1 MRPHIIKSNMNIFS
15 ITSSSPYYTSVENLL
30 ISTFP
35 ADERR
40 DLELQRQYAD
50 HNPKFKVYAVYEVDV
65 FVGFFTL
72 WTFQSFSYVE
82 HLAVYP
88 SLRNKGYGTRILQ
101 YIKEIVKTP
110 LLLEIEIPF
119 DMQQKARQL
128 FYEKNGFQKLDLP
141 YFQPPYRSG
150 DACLP
155 MHLMIYGNQGDVAD
169 ERLKKSM
176 ATWVQQMYAEVYRFT
191 PCDEVGKSE

>member
-1 MRPHIIKSNMNIFS
+1 MNMNIFP

-40 DLELQRQYAD
+40 DLELQRQYTD
-50 HNPKFKVYAVYEVDV
+50 HNPKFTVYAVCDADL

-72 WTFQSFSYVE
+72 WNFEEFSFVE
-82 HLAVYP
+82 HFAVSP

-101 YIKEIVKTP
+101 YIKEIVITP

-128 FYEKNGFQKLDLP
+128 FYEKNGFQTLDLP

-155 MHLMIYGNQGDVAD
+155 MHLMMYGNQGGVAD
-169 ERLKKSM
+169 EMFMKSV

-191 PCDEVGKSE
+191 PCDEVGKAE

>member
-1 MRPHIIKSNMNIFS
+1 MNNLKILIMHFIS
-15 ITSSSPYYTSVENLL
+15 ITSVSPLYKQVESLL
-30 ISTFP
+30 ITAFP
-35 ADERR
+35 ESERR

-50 HNPKFKVYAVYEVDV
+50 HNPKFKVYAVYEGDV

-82 HLAVYP
+82 HLAVSP
-88 SLRNKGYGTRILQ
+88 SLRSNGYGTRILQ

-110 LLLEIEIPF
+110 LLLEIELPF
-119 DMQQKARQL
+119 NMEQKARQL
-128 FYEKNGFQKLDLP
+128 FYEKNGFQTLDLP

-155 MHLMIYGNQGDVAD
+155 MHLMMYGNQGGVAD
-169 ERLKKSM
+169 ERLKKSV

-191 PCDEVGKSE
+191 PCDEVEKAE

>member
-1 MRPHIIKSNMNIFS
+1 MHFIS
-15 ITSSSPYYTSVENLL
+15 ITSVSPLYKQVESLL
-30 ISTFP
+30 ITAFP
-35 ADERR
+35 ETERR
-40 DLELQRQYAD
+40 NLDLQRQYAD
-50 HNPKFKVYAVYEVDV
+50 HNPNFKVYAVYEGDV

-82 HLAVYP
+82 HLAVSP
-88 SLRNKGYGTRILQ
+88 SLRNKGYGTCILQ

-110 LLLEIEIPF
+110 LLLEIELPCDI
-119 DMQQKARQL
+119 QQKARQL
-128 FYEKNGFQKLDLP
+128 FYEKNGFQTLDLP

-155 MHLMIYGNQGDVAD
+155 MHLMMYENQGGVAD
-169 ERLKKSM
+169 ERLKKSV
-176 ATWVQQMYAEVYRFT
+176 ATWVQQMYAEVYKFT

>member
-1 MRPHIIKSNMNIFS
+1 MHFIS
-15 ITSSSPYYTSVENLL
+15 ITSVSPLYKQVESLL
-30 ISTFP
+30 ITAFP
-35 ADERR
+35 ETERR
-40 DLELQRQYAD
+40 DLDLQRQYAD
-50 HNPKFKVYAVYEVDV
+50 GNQNFKVYAVSEGDV

-82 HLAVYP
+82 HFAVSP
-88 SLRNKGYGTRILQ
+88 SLRSKGYGTRILQ

-119 DMQQKARQL
+119 DIQQKARQL

-155 MHLMIYGNQGDVAD
+155 MHLMMYGNQGGVAD
-169 ERLKKSM
+169 EKLKKSVT
-176 ATWVQQMYAEVYRFT
+176 TWVQQMYAEVYRFT
-191 PCDEVGKSE
+191 PCDEVEKAELN

>member
-1 MRPHIIKSNMNIFS
+1 MHFIS
-15 ITSSSPYYTSVENLL
+15 ITSVSPLYKQVESLL
-30 ISTFP
+30 ITAFP
-35 ADERR
+35 ETERR
-40 DLELQRQYAD
+40 DLDLQRQYAD
-50 HNPKFKVYAVYEVDV
+50 GNQNFKVYAVYEADV

-82 HLAVYP
+82 HLAVSP

-155 MHLMIYGNQGDVAD
+155 MHLMMYGNQGGVAD

-191 PCDEVGKSE
+191 PCDEVGKAE

>member
-1 MRPHIIKSNMNIFS
+1 MHFIS
-15 ITSSSPYYTSVENLL
+15 ITSVSPLYKQVESLL
-30 ISTFP
+30 ITAFP
-35 ADERR
+35 ETERR
-40 DLELQRQYAD
+40 DLDLQRQYAD
-50 HNPKFKVYAVYEVDV
+50 HNPKFKVYAVYEGDV

-82 HLAVYP
+82 HFAVSP
-88 SLRNKGYGTRILQ
+88 SLRSKGYGTRILQ

-119 DMQQKARQL
+119 DIQQKSRQL

-155 MHLMIYGNQGDVAD
+155 MHLMMYGNQGGVAD
-169 ERLKKSM
+169 EKLKKSV

-191 PCDEVGKSE
+191 PCDEVEKAELN

>member
-1 MRPHIIKSNMNIFS
+1 MHFIS
-15 ITSSSPYYTSVENLL
+15 ITSVSPLYKQVESLL
-30 ISTFP
+30 ITAFP
-35 ADERR
+35 ESERR
-40 DLELQRQYAD
+40 NLDLQRQYAD
-50 HNPKFKVYAVYEVDV
+50 GNQNFKVYAVYEADV

-82 HLAVYP
+82 HLAVSP

-101 YIKEIVKTP
+101 YIKEIVIIP
-110 LLLEIEIPF
+110 LLLEIELPF
-119 DMQQKARQL
+119 DMEQKARQL
-128 FYEKNGFQKLDLP
+128 FYEKNGFQTLDLP

-155 MHLMIYGNQGDVAD
+155 MHLMMYGNQRGIAD
-169 ERLKKSM
+169 ERLKKSVT
-176 ATWVQQMYAEVYRFT
+176 TWVQQMYAEVYRFT

>member
-1 MRPHIIKSNMNIFS
+1 VNNLKILIMHFIS
-15 ITSSSPYYTSVENLL
+15 ITSVSPLYKQVESLL
-30 ISTFP
+30 ITAFP
-35 ADERR
+35 ESERR
-40 DLELQRQYAD
+40 DLELQCRYAD
-50 HNPKFKVYAVYEVDV
+50 HNPKFKVYAVYEADV

-82 HLAVYP
+82 HLAVSP

-110 LLLEIEIPF
+110 LLLEIELPF
-119 DMQQKARQL
+119 DMEQKARQL
-128 FYEKNGFQKLDLP
+128 FYEKNGFQTLDLP

-155 MHLMIYGNQGDVAD
+155 MHLMMYGNQGGVAD
-169 ERLKKSM
+169 ERLKKSV
-176 ATWVQQMYAEVYRFT
+176 ATWVQQMYAEVYKFT

>member
-1 MRPHIIKSNMNIFS
+1 MNNLKNLIMHFIS
-15 ITSSSPYYTSVENLL
+15 ITSVSPLYKQVESLL
-30 ISTFP
+30 ITAFP
-35 ADERR
+35 ETERR

-50 HNPKFKVYAVYEVDV
+50 HNPKFKVYAVYEGDV
-65 FVGFFTL
+65 FVGFFTF

-82 HLAVYP
+82 HLAVSP

-110 LLLEIEIPF
+110 LLLEIELPF

-128 FYEKNGFQKLDLP
+128 FYEKNGFQTLDLP

-155 MHLMIYGNQGDVAD
+155 MHLMMYENQGGVAD
-169 ERLKKSM
+169 ERLKKSV

-191 PCDEVGKSE
+191 PCDEVEKTE

>member
-1 MRPHIIKSNMNIFS
+1 MHFIS
-15 ITSSSPYYTSVENLL
+15 ITSVSPLYKQVESLL
-30 ISTFP
+30 ITAFP
-35 ADERR
+35 ETERR

-50 HNPKFKVYAVYEVDV
+50 HNPKFKVYAVYEADV

-82 HLAVYP
+82 HLAVSP
-88 SLRNKGYGTRILQ
+88 SLRSKGYGTRILQ
-101 YIKEIVKTP
+101 YIKEIVKNP
-110 LLLEIEIPF
+110 LLLEIEIPC

-128 FYEKNGFQKLDLP
+128 FYEKNGFQTLDLP

-155 MHLMIYGNQGDVAD
+155 MHLMMYENQGGVAD
-169 ERLKKSM
+169 ERLKKSV

-191 PCDEVGKSE
+191 PCDEVGKEN

>member
-1 MRPHIIKSNMNIFS
+1 MHFIS
-15 ITSSSPYYTSVENLL
+15 ITSVSPLYKQVESLL
-30 ISTFP
+30 ITAFP
-35 ADERR
+35 ETERR
-40 DLELQRQYAD
+40 DLDLQRQYAD
-50 HNPKFKVYAVYEVDV
+50 GNQNFKVYAVYEGDV

-82 HLAVYP
+82 HFAVSP
-88 SLRNKGYGTRILQ
+88 SLRSKGYGTRILQ

-119 DMQQKARQL
+119 DIQQKARQL
-128 FYEKNGFQKLDLP
+128 FYEKNGFQTLDLP

-155 MHLMIYGNQGDVAD
+155 MHLMMYGNQGGVAD
-169 ERLKKSM
+169 EKLKKSVT
-176 ATWVQQMYAEVYRFT
+176 TWVQQMYAEVYRFT
-191 PCDEVGKSE
+191 PCDEVEKAELN

>member
-1 MRPHIIKSNMNIFS
+1 MNNLKILIMHFIS
-15 ITSSSPYYTSVENLL
+15 ITSVSPLYKQVESLL
-30 ISTFP
+30 ITAFP
-35 ADERR
+35 ETERR

-50 HNPKFKVYAVYEVDV
+50 HNPKFKVYAVYEADV

-82 HLAVYP
+82 HLAVSP

-110 LLLEIEIPF
+110 LLLEIELPF

-128 FYEKNGFQKLDLP
+128 FYEKNGFQTLDLP

-155 MHLMIYGNQGDVAD
+155 MHLMMYGNQGGVAD
-169 ERLKKSM
+169 ERLKKSV

-191 PCDEVGKSE
+191 PYDEVEKAE